1 MNYNDFGLRIDF
13 VEYTVKKGDSLYTI
27 AKAYNTT
34 VSELSDIN
42 MLTNT
47 TIFPGQVLLVPKNSN
62 AEVDYYFENYVVK
75 QGDTIEQI
83 AKNMGV
89 DPILLGLYNN
99 IAAFQLIEGQPLK
112 IPRNNTYIV
121 KENDTVDTILQS
133 TNLTAE
139 QLLKANAANWLKV
152 GNKIYL

>member
-99 IAAFQLIEGQPLK
+99 IATFQLIEGQPLK

>member
-13 VEYTVKKGDSLYTI
+13 VEHTVKKGDSLYTI

-99 IAAFQLIEGQPLK
+99 IATFQLIEGQPLK